1 VACSCNRFCSRR
13 EICITYYERVC
24 VCVCVWGVC
33 GVCVWCACVCGV
45 FGVCGVWCVCVALV
59 IQHVKR
65 MVRIVLSFLT
75 RLALPYFLHHLIN
88 GTIFGRKKIY
98 IEHKMCV
105 VISSTSLP
113 EIFLILKL
121 TQRDI
126 TINVLYIGLH
136 VQYPLFFLGANDA

>member
-1 VACSCNRFCSRR
+1 MYTTGRINTEQDRKFTYSIILWHVRVTVFAVG
-13 EICITYYERVC
+13 EKYVLHITNVC
-24 VCVCVWGVC
+24 VCVCVC
-33 GVCVWCACVCGV
+33 I
-45 FGVCGVWCVCVALV
+45 ALV

-65 MVRIVLSFLT
+65 MRRIVLSFLT
-75 RLALPYFLHHLIN
+75 RLALPYFLLHLTN

-136 VQYPLFFLGANDA
+136 VQYPLFFLDVNDA